1 MVDDSLAI
9 DRRYANMI
17 KTAVIAFNPKHS
29 NSVPQNNPDKG
40 YPSLPSRAQDAVTKR
55 RRANISH
62 QQAKQR
68 KKQPI
73 S

>member
-29 NSVPQNNPDKG
+29 NSVPRNNPDK
-40 YPSLPSRAQDAVTKR
+40 QDAATKR
-55 RRANISH
+55 RANKFPPASKIE
-62 QQAKQR
+62 Q
-68 KKQPI
+68 KQPI